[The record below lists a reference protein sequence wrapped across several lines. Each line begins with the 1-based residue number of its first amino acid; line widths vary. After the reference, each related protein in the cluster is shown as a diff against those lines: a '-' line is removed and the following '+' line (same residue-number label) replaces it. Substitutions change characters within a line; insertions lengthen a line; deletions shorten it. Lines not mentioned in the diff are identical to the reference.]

1 MMRRAFVATALC
13 ILCSATAFHVRPG
26 LQGSGWV
33 RSVPTSSSSTS
44 RPAPRGRSS
53 AVDAPSMV
61 LITRNERV
69 TSTNNRVD
77 TTIPNVDGAA
87 VLETWQFKVLDYLF
101 SIPIFND
108 ALFGVYRKQQVKK
121 AEGMGIKWTAF
132 LDDLNRNKDRLL
144 LSNRDDITDAALKIP
159 EYYYAPIHA
168 YADGNL
174 CWDSAMEEDLW
185 SKLMIAPLFNNSIHG
200 DVLMRRDWI
209 DTCLKYKP
217 QGEVK
222 NVIDLGCGT
231 GLSMYMVQTAWPQA
245 NLVGVDMST
254 YKLAISQAKL
264 EKKPQSMQSKVV
276 LRHAPAEETGEPS
289 NKFDLATLCLVNH
302 ESPEWVS
309 KAMFKEAYR
318 VLRPGGVFTI
328 LDLDKNNLAILLEN
342 PFVAAVYKQTEPY
355 MPEYMNLNMNSAI
368 EEAGFELLEV
378 RNTSPSH
385 IAIVARKL

>member
-1 MMRRAFVATALC
+1 
-13 ILCSATAFHVRPG
+13 
-26 LQGSGWV
+26 Q
-33 RSVPTSSSSTS
+33 
-44 RPAPRGRSS
+44 
-53 AVDAPSMV
+53 
-61 LITRNERV
+61 
-69 TSTNNRVD
+69 
-77 TTIPNVDGAA
+77 
-87 VLETWQFKVLDYLF
+87 VLDYLF
-101 SIPIFND
+101 SIPLFND

-132 LDDLNRNKDRLL
+132 LDDLNRNKERLL
-144 LSNRDDITDAALKIP
+144 NIQSEMTDAALSIP

-245 NLVGVDMST
+245 DLLGVDMST

-264 EKKPQSMQSKVV
+264 EKK
-276 LRHAPAEETGEPS
+276 
-289 NKFDLATLCLVNH
+289 
-302 ESPEWVS
+302 
-309 KAMFKEAYR
+309 
-318 VLRPGGVFTI
+318 
-328 LDLDKNNLAILLEN
+328 
-342 PFVAAVYKQTEPY
+342 
-355 MPEYMNLNMNSAI
+355 
-368 EEAGFELLEV
+368 
-378 RNTSPSH
+378 
-385 IAIVARKL
+385 

>member
-1 MMRRAFVATALC
+1 PVHP
-13 ILCSATAFHVRPG
+13 SARK
-26 LQGSGWV
+26 
-33 RSVPTSSSSTS
+33 RK
-44 RPAPRGRSS
+44 APRGRS
-53 AVDAPSMV
+53 VEAPSMV

-101 SIPIFND
+101 AIPLFND

-132 LDDLNRNKDRLL
+132 LDDLNRNKERLL
-144 LSNRDDITDAALKIP
+144 SIQSEMTDAALDIP

-264 EKKPQSMQSKVV
+264 EKKPESMQSKVT

-289 NKFDLATLCLVNH
+289 NKFDLATICLVNH

-309 KAMFKEAYR
+309 KAMFREAHR

-342 PFVAAVYKQTEPY
+342 PFVAAVYKQ
-355 MPEYMNLNMNSAI
+355 
-368 EEAGFELLEV
+368 
-378 RNTSPSH
+378 
-385 IAIVARKL
+385 

>member
-1 MMRRAFVATALC
+1 MRRAIVATALSF
-13 ILCSATAFHVRPG
+13 LCSASTAFHIRPG

-33 RSVPTSSSSTS
+33 RSVPTSSSSAS
-44 RPAPRGRSS
+44 RPAPRGRS
-53 AVDAPSMV
+53 VEAPSMV

-101 SIPIFND
+101 SIPLFND

-132 LDDLNRNKDRLL
+132 LDDLNRNKERLL
-144 LSNRDDITDAALKIP
+144 NIQSEMTDASLDIP

-217 QGEVK
+217 PGEVK

-245 NLVGVDMST
+245 DLVGVDMST

-264 EKKPQSMQSKVV
+264 EKKPESMQSKVT

-289 NKFDLATLCLVNH
+289 NKFDLATICLVNH

-309 KAMFKEAYR
+309 KAMFREAHR

-355 MPEYMNLNMNSAI
+355 MPEYMNLDMNSAL
-368 EEAGFELLEV
+368 EEVGFELLEV

-385 IAIVARKL
+385 IAIVARKV

>member
-1 MMRRAFVATALC
+1 
-13 ILCSATAFHVRPG
+13 
-26 LQGSGWV
+26 
-33 RSVPTSSSSTS
+33 
-44 RPAPRGRSS
+44 
-53 AVDAPSMV
+53 MV

-101 SIPIFND
+101 SIPLFND

-132 LDDLNRNKDRLL
+132 LDDLNRNKERLL
-144 LSNRDDITDAALKIP
+144 NIQSEMTDAALDIP

-217 QGEVK
+217 PGEVK
-222 NVIDLGCGT
+222 NVIDFGCGT

-245 NLVGVDMST
+245 DLLGVDMST

-264 EKKPQSMQSKVV
+264 EKKPESMQSKVT

-289 NKFDLATLCLVNH
+289 NKFDLATICLVNH

-309 KAMFKEAYR
+309 KAMFREAHR

-355 MPEYMNLNMNSAI
+355 MPEYMNLDMNSAL
-368 EEAGFELLEV
+368 EEVGFELLEV

-385 IAIVARKL
+385 IAIVARKV

>member
-1 MMRRAFVATALC
+1 
-13 ILCSATAFHVRPG
+13 
-26 LQGSGWV
+26 
-33 RSVPTSSSSTS
+33 
-44 RPAPRGRSS
+44 APRGRNS

-101 SIPIFND
+101 SIPLFND

-132 LDDLNRNKDRLL
+132 LDDLNRNKERLL
-144 LSNRDDITDAALKIP
+144 QIQEDMTDAALKIP

-222 NVIDLGCGT
+222 DVIDL
-231 GLSMYMVQTAWPQA
+231 
-245 NLVGVDMST
+245 
-254 YKLAISQAKL
+254 
-264 EKKPQSMQSKVV
+264 
-276 LRHAPAEETGEPS
+276 
-289 NKFDLATLCLVNH
+289 
-302 ESPEWVS
+302 
-309 KAMFKEAYR
+309 
-318 VLRPGGVFTI
+318 
-328 LDLDKNNLAILLEN
+328 
-342 PFVAAVYKQTEPY
+342 
-355 MPEYMNLNMNSAI
+355 
-368 EEAGFELLEV
+368 
-378 RNTSPSH
+378 
-385 IAIVARKL
+385 